1 LILLEFFGLEFIF
14 QMRNDKPDLDIL
26 TFLRRD
32 EKVDFPISVS
42 IGIINSRLIT
52 FDGGNQDQYWMVM
65 AGFFFEHFEK
75 NSD

>member
-42 IGIINSRLIT
+42 IGIINSRLNT

-65 AGFFFEHFEK
+65 AHGILDY
-75 NSD
+75 STLL